1 MKNIIF
7 RRFMG
12 EKELKSIV
20 SKYIENNNDTDSA
33 TKEMD

>member
-20 SKYIENNNDTDSA
+20 SKYIENNDTDSA